1 MLSYQTIS
9 LDKCPDQIK
18 KKVWNIFVL
27 NICFGIFF
35 VKWNCFEAII
45 SIQCVCNGI
54 EIRSH
59 FTNVYN
65 INWLVLNEWPSA
77 AAYTKE
83 CMNNHS
89 TEFDEILTK
98 FFFIPLFLS
107 IGVVFFFSKKKLV
120 HNTYIWNIS
129 HVCYSGTSF
138 CILLSRKQLNHSHYT
153 FIFRRARFHFMYCF
167 TD

>member
-1 MLSYQTIS
+1 MFRFFFCKMKLFWSDNLNSMCLQWNWNTI
-9 LDKCPDQIK
+9 P
-18 KKVWNIFVL
+18 F
-27 NICFGIFF
+27 
-35 VKWNCFEAII
+35 
-45 SIQCVCNGI
+45 
-54 EIRSH
+54 H
-59 FTNVYN
+59 NVYN
-65 INWLVLNEWPSA
+65 INWLVLNEWPAA

-89 TEFDEILTK
+89 TEFDEILTN
-98 FFFIPLFLS
+98 FFFYYSLS
-107 IGVVFFFSKKKLV
+107 LDWCCFFFFSKKKLV